1 MAHYRTVYGRLC
13 VGGLRWRALP
23 TGQLAGL
30 WVDAPGHTNLEPME
44 QERGEKRQMAVVK
57 FHLSNVDDLQ
67 VTAMCPSGVIIISG
81 EHVTVRLTKEQ
92 AETLYHDLNVALHEL
107 DYGKEGGHEDNQQS

>member
-23 TGQLAGL
+23 TGKLAGL
-30 WVDAPGHTNLEPME
+30 VGNASADPALQTHPQ
-44 QERGEKRQMAVVK
+44 QEKGQQMAVVK
-57 FHLSNVDDLQ
+57 FHLSNIDDLQ